1 VKDVCDHIT
10 KMLLTTQVASPWCL
24 IYSVCV
30 CHYRLVSWK
39 RIALYSPW
47 TWHRPC
53 GSLVGEYKEPDKD

>member
-30 CHYRLVSWK
+30 SLSLGELEARCSVLPR
-39 RIALYSPW
+39 
-47 TWHRPC
+47 TWPRPC
-53 GSLVGEYKEPDKD
+53 GSLAGEYEEPDKD